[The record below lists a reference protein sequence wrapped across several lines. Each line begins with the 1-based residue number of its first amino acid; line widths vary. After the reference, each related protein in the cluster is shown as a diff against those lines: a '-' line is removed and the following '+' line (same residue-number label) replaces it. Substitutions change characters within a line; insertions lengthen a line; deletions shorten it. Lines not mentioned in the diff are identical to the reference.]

1 MSTTI
6 AATTT
11 AAAMP
16 EMADFIAEVQKPD
29 GSTMTMAIAVEGENV
44 VAYAT
49 NGTNNEAY
57 FFGTQKDGQMEL
69 MSMYADEVKA
79 SFDGSNINGEM
90 AMNDEGATVQKF
102 AATRV
107 EAPAGM
113 YTAARDNSRAT
124 WIVRPNNTTVGVM
137 DNSAPGDH
145 KVTDANAAKDQAF
158 KDSVRQMR
166 LDRQLQQ
173 APQLQMDTMEA
184 DMNGSM
190 MPVTRVTGSMSF
202 CWPARTRTRSAAHDG
217 APPTRSLLREF
228 YPTFLAVFTGR
239 FITLGIAEPR
249 SPRCAGDRP
258 HPGRA
263 CQALGEPDRRGITPR
278 RAQPRTDRADR
289 SRDQSR
295 VA

>member
-1 MSTTI
+1 
-6 AATTT
+6 
-11 AAAMP
+11 MP
-16 EMADFIAEVQKPD
+16 EMADFIAEVKKPN

-69 MSMYADEVKA
+69 MSMYADEIKA

-107 EAPAGM
+107 QAPAGM
-113 YTAARDNSRAT
+113 YTAARGNSRAT

-145 KVTDANAAKDQAF
+145 KVTDAIAAKDQAF
-158 KDSVRQMR
+158 KDSVRQKR

-190 MPVTRVTGSMSF
+190 MPVTRVTGNMSF
-202 CWPARTRTRSAAHDG
+202 
-217 APPTRSLLREF
+217 
-228 YPTFLAVFTGR
+228 
-239 FITLGIAEPR
+239 
-249 SPRCAGDRP
+249 
-258 HPGRA
+258 
-263 CQALGEPDRRGITPR
+263 
-278 RAQPRTDRADR
+278 
-289 SRDQSR
+289 
-295 VA
+295 

>member
-1 MSTTI
+1 
-6 AATTT
+6 
-11 AAAMP
+11 MP
-16 EMADFIAEVQKPD
+16 ETADFIAEVQKPD

-49 NGTNNEAY
+49 NGTNNETY

-102 AATRV
+102 TATRV

-145 KVTDANAAKDQAF
+145 KVTDAIEAKRPGVQGPGAAEAAGPAASAGPAAADGHHGGRHERFDDAGNPGH
-158 KDSVRQMR
+158 RQHVI
-166 LDRQLQQ
+166 L
-173 APQLQMDTMEA
+173 TEK
-184 DMNGSM
+184 GSTARR
-190 MPVTRVTGSMSF
+190 PHHIQSYSF
-202 CWPARTRTRSAAHDG
+202 
-217 APPTRSLLREF
+217 
-228 YPTFLAVFTGR
+228 
-239 FITLGIAEPR
+239 
-249 SPRCAGDRP
+249 RP
-258 HPGRA
+258 HPVPGVRA
-263 CQALGEPDRRGITPR
+263 VPCVRAVPLNTSLGYR
-278 RAQPRTDRADR
+278 
-289 SRDQSR
+289 
-295 VA
+295 

>member
-1 MSTTI
+1 MKKYTRALMVGVGAVLALGTFTACSSGTTEQAATTTETTT

-16 EMADFIAEVQKPD
+16 EMANFIAEVQKPD

-69 MSMYADEVKA
+69 MSMYADEVEA

-113 YTAARDNSRAT
+113 YTAARGNSRAT

-145 KVTDANAAKDQAF
+145 KVTDATAAKDQAF
-158 KDSVRQMR
+158 KDSVRQKR

-173 APQLQMDTMEA
+173 APQLQMATMEA

-202 CWPARTRTRSAAHDG
+202 
-217 APPTRSLLREF
+217 
-228 YPTFLAVFTGR
+228 
-239 FITLGIAEPR
+239 
-249 SPRCAGDRP
+249 
-258 HPGRA
+258 
-263 CQALGEPDRRGITPR
+263 
-278 RAQPRTDRADR
+278 
-289 SRDQSR
+289 
-295 VA
+295 

>member
-1 MSTTI
+1 MKKYTRALMVGVGAVLALGTFTACSSGTTEQAATTTETTTT

-90 AMNDEGATVQKF
+90 AMNEEGATVQKF

-145 KVTDANAAKDQAF
+145 KVTDATAAKDQAF
-158 KDSVRQMR
+158 KDSVRQKR

-173 APQLQMDTMEA
+173 APQLQMATMEA

-202 CWPARTRTRSAAHDG
+202 
-217 APPTRSLLREF
+217 
-228 YPTFLAVFTGR
+228 
-239 FITLGIAEPR
+239 
-249 SPRCAGDRP
+249 
-258 HPGRA
+258 
-263 CQALGEPDRRGITPR
+263 
-278 RAQPRTDRADR
+278 
-289 SRDQSR
+289 
-295 VA
+295 

>member
-1 MSTTI
+1 MATGQTRRLRQTMKKYTRALMVCVGAVLALGTFTACSSGTTEQ
-6 AATTT
+6 AATTTETTTAEMTT

-16 EMADFIAEVQKPD
+16 EMADFIAEVKKPD

-107 EAPAGM
+107 QAPAGM
-113 YTAARDNSRAT
+113 YTAARGNSRAT
-124 WIVRPNNTTVGVM
+124 WIVRPDNTTVGVM

-145 KVTDANAAKDQAF
+145 KVTDAIAAKEQAF
-158 KDSVRQMR
+158 KDRVRQMR

-202 CWPARTRTRSAAHDG
+202 
-217 APPTRSLLREF
+217 
-228 YPTFLAVFTGR
+228 
-239 FITLGIAEPR
+239 
-249 SPRCAGDRP
+249 
-258 HPGRA
+258 
-263 CQALGEPDRRGITPR
+263 
-278 RAQPRTDRADR
+278 
-289 SRDQSR
+289 
-295 VA
+295 

>member
-1 MSTTI
+1 MNKYTRALMVGVGAVLALGTFTACSSGTTEQ
-6 AATTT
+6 AATTTRAPTPPATST

-57 FFGTQKDGQMEL
+57 FFGTQKDGQIEL

-90 AMNDEGATVQKF
+90 AMNDEGATVQKLP
-102 AATRV
+102 ATWV
-107 EAPAGM
+107 QAPAGM
-113 YTAARDNSRAT
+113 YTAARGNSRAT

-158 KDSVRQMR
+158 KDSVRQKR
-166 LDRQLQQ
+166 ETGRS
-173 APQLQMDTMEA
+173 AGRQLQMDTMEA

-202 CWPARTRTRSAAHDG
+202 
-217 APPTRSLLREF
+217 
-228 YPTFLAVFTGR
+228 
-239 FITLGIAEPR
+239 
-249 SPRCAGDRP
+249 
-258 HPGRA
+258 
-263 CQALGEPDRRGITPR
+263 
-278 RAQPRTDRADR
+278 
-289 SRDQSR
+289 
-295 VA
+295 